1 MGSLWT
7 RIIAQLR
14 REHLD
19 RELNEELEAHL
30 AMQEEEFRQRGMN
43 AAEARAA
50 ARREFGGVAQTAEA
64 YRERRGLPWLE
75 TAAKDVRYA
84 LRGLA
89 RNPGFTAAAV
99 LSLALGIGA
108 NTAIF
113 SMFHTLML
121 RMLPVAHPE
130 QLVTLYRTG
139 PWGRGFSSYPLYLEV
154 RKRSDLFSGV
164 MGRSGPDDVPFRSGS
179 SDRPETAQR
188 ELVTGNYF
196 AVLGVPPAIG
206 RLFTDGDNRTPH
218 AHPLAVL
225 SYDFWRSRF
234 AADPAVLGRNIE
246 VDKDLLTVIGVA
258 ARGFHGVD
266 VDHRT
271 DLWEPAMMYHGDSAQ
286 PGSFWIWIMARR
298 RPDVSRQQ
306 VQAAV
311 GVLFQQH
318 LNSLYGTFSNAG
330 FRKTALAQHIEVR
343 EGGVGVSLLRESF
356 ATALTVLMAAV
367 VLVLLAACANVANLL
382 LARGAARQRETAIRL
397 SLGATRGRLVR
408 LALAESLLLAGCGGL
423 LGVGL
428 AYFGER
434 GVMGF
439 LPASFGDPFSAGP
452 DPTVLAFLVGT
463 SLLSVVLFGLA
474 PALRSTSVDP
484 AESIKTGTGQ
494 AGSRRPLLRRAL
506 VVAQVAFSVM
516 LVALAALFAH
526 SLAALRSQDLG
537 FRNQN
542 LIAVS
547 LETPTP
553 WEPSLANALL
563 ERFQARMAALPGVS
577 MVSFGCPGPFVGG
590 YSSMSLRVPGSE
602 ATAKET
608 AWVAVQRVAPR
619 YFEILGSPLVTGRE
633 FDRHDTPG
641 ARKVALVNQAFVR
654 AFLPGEPH
662 PTDRVM
668 NFDDAKYD
676 PTYIV
681 GVVRDIPHRGLREKV
696 SPTVYLPVDQ
706 MPAGFGMVL
715 LQSTRPLKALLPAIR
730 RETAKLGPDI
740 TASEPRTIRQRIDE
754 SIFRDRMVAT
764 VGGFFGGLA
773 LLLAA
778 IGLYGVMAYATARRA
793 REIGIR
799 IAMGARRT
807 AVLWMVLRGA
817 LVLVAGGLAIGLPAS
832 LAASQNL
839 VPLLFG
845 IQPND
850 SLTYVTTTAVLLATG
865 LAAAFIPARR
875 AARMEPMQM
884 LRQD

>member
-1 MGSLWT
+1 ML
-7 RIIAQLR
+7 
-14 REHLD
+14 
-19 RELNEELEAHL
+19 
-30 AMQEEEFRQRGMN
+30 
-43 AAEARAA
+43 
-50 ARREFGGVAQTAEA
+50 
-64 YRERRGLPWLE
+64 
-75 TAAKDVRYA
+75 KDLRYA
-84 LRGLA
+84 LRGLG

-121 RMLPVAHPE
+121 RALPVSHPE

-139 PWGRGFSSYPLYLEV
+139 AWGRGFSSYPLYQEI
-154 RKRSDLFSGV
+154 RKRSDLFIGV
-164 MGRSGPDDVPFRSGS
+164 VGRSGPDKAPFRYGS
-179 SDRPETAQR
+179 SSQPESVQR
-188 ELVTGNYF
+188 ELASGNYF
-196 AVLGVPPAIG
+196 GVLGVPPAIG
-206 RLFTDGDNRTPH
+206 RLFTDDDNRTPH
-218 AHPLAVL
+218 GHPLAVL

-234 AADPAVLGRNIE
+234 AGDPAVLGRTID

-271 DLWEPAMMYHGDSAQ
+271 DLWEPAMMYHGDATQ

-298 RPDVSRQQ
+298 KPEVSRQR
-306 VQAAV
+306 VQAAID
-311 GVLFQQH
+311 VLFQQH
-318 LNSLYGTFSNAG
+318 LNALYGTFSNAG
-330 FRKTALAQHIEVR
+330 FRKMALGQHIEVR
-343 EGGVGVSLLRESF
+343 DGGVGLSLLRESF
-356 ATALTVLMAAV
+356 GTALTVLMAAV

-408 LALAESLLLAGCGGL
+408 LALAESLLLAGCGAL

-428 AYFGER
+428 AYLGQR
-434 GVMGF
+434 GVVGF
-439 LPASFGDPFSAGP
+439 LPASFGDPFSGGP
-452 DPTVLAFLVGT
+452 DGAVLAFLVGA
-463 SLLSVVLFGLA
+463 SVLSAALFGLA

-494 AGSRRPLLRRAL
+494 AGLRQSVLRRAL

-516 LVALAALFAH
+516 LVSLAALFAH
-526 SLAALRSQDLG
+526 SLASLRSLDLG

-547 LETPTP
+547 LETPAP
-553 WEPSLANALL
+553 WEPALAKPVL
-563 ERFQARMAALPGVS
+563 ERFQAQMAALPGVT
-577 MVSFGCPGPFVGG
+577 MVSFGCPGPFTGG

-619 YFEILGSPLVTGRE
+619 YFEILGSPLVSGRE
-633 FDRHDTPG
+633 FDRYDTAG
-641 ARKVALVNQAFVR
+641 SRKVALVNQAFLR

-662 PTDRVM
+662 PTDRVLS
-668 NFDDAKYD
+668 FDDAKYD

-681 GVVRDIPHRGLREKV
+681 GVVRDIPHQGLREKMT
-696 SPTVYLPVDQ
+696 PTVYLPVDQ

-715 LQSTRPLKALLPAIR
+715 LQSARPLEALLPAIR
-730 RETAKLGPDI
+730 REAAKLGPDI
-740 TASEPRTIRQRIDE
+740 TTSDPRTIRQRIDE

-799 IAMGARRT
+799 IAMGARRGE
-807 AVLWMVLRGA
+807 VLWMVLRGA
-817 LVLVAGGLAIGLPAS
+817 LLLVAAGLTIGLPVSRVAS
-832 LAASQNL
+832 ENV
-839 VPLLFG
+839 VPLLFR
-845 IQPND
+845 IEPSD
-850 SLTYVTTTAVLLATG
+850 SLTYVTTACVLLATG
-865 LAAAFIPARR
+865 LAAAFLPARR
-875 AARMEPMQM
+875 AARMEPMRV
-884 LRQD
+884 LRQE